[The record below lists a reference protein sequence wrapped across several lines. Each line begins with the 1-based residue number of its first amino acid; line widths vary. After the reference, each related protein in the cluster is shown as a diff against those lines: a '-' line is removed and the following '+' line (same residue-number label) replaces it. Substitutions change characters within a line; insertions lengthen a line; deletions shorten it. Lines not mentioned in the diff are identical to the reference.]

1 MHYYEWIQGNSTF
14 CSYADILDMDMDMDM
29 DMDIMDIREFKFFE
43 LPEPHL
49 PTWTFGRRVS
59 WYWG

>member
-1 MHYYEWIQGNSTF
+1 MNPRNGNSTF

-49 PTWTFGRRVS
+49 PT
-59 WYWG
+59 